1 VRPRRLPR
9 SFPNNRRSNGETRS
23 PGTPSASTRG
33 RCSGSARELESDS
46 QSVGKSSSV
55 MTVISNWSQ
64 PPAMALRSSFRS
76 RLRMAPRPDP
86 TADLAAVSP
95 LSSTPRLRGCPSRL
109 RR

>member
-1 VRPRRLPR
+1 MGPSRQVRPRRLPR

-55 MTVISNWSQ
+55 MTVISNWST
-64 PPAMALRSSFRS
+64 PGDGSTFLVSLPI
-76 RLRMAPRPDP
+76 
-86 TADLAAVSP
+86 ADG
-95 LSSTPRLRGCPSRL
+95 TQT
-109 RR
+109 